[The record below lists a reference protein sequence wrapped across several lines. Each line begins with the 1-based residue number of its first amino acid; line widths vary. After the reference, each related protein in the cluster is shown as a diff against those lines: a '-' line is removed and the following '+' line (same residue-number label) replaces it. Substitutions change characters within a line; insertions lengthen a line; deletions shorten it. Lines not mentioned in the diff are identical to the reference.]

1 MEERL
6 QKLIA
11 RSGAASR
18 RKAELLI
25 TEGRVKVNGII
36 VSELGAKASPDN
48 EISIDDVPISLE
60 KHVYLL
66 MNKPLGTLCTCRDD
80 RGRKTVIDCIPEIKE
95 RVFPVGR
102 LDYDTS
108 GVLILTND
116 GEFANMLMHPR
127 YHLSKTYD
135 VTVRGRFTEDMAEE
149 LKQGIQLED
158 CMTLPAGVSIQ
169 PSRDNTKS
177 HVLITIFEGRNR
189 EVRRMMEYFNLEV
202 IRLERIK
209 YGFLTSDRLKR
220 GQVRYLKEE
229 EIEKLKTLSQS
240 QPMSIPAADN
250 ESGSGSM

>member
-1 MEERL
+1 M
-6 QKLIA
+6 IA

-25 TEGRVKVNGII
+25 TEGRIKVNGTTI
-36 VSELGAKASPDN
+36 SELGAKASADDEITIDN
-48 EISIDDVPISLE
+48 IPLKME

-66 MNKPLGTLCTCRDD
+66 MNKPLGTLCTCSDD
-80 RGRKTVIDCIPEIKE
+80 RGRKTVIDCIPNIKE

-116 GEFANMLMHPR
+116 GSFANEMMHPR

-135 VTVRGRFTEDMAEE
+135 VSVRGRFTDEMADQ
-149 LKQGIQLED
+149 LKHGIKLED
-158 CMTLPAGVSIQ
+158 CVTLPARVSIQ
-169 PSRDNTKS
+169 PTRDKTKS

-189 EVRRMMEYFNLEV
+189 EVRRMIEYFNLEV

-209 YGFLTSDRLKR
+209 YGFLTCDHLKT
-220 GQVRYLKEE
+220 GEVRYLKEE
-229 EIEKLKTLSQS
+229 EIAELRKLSQS
-240 QPMSIPAADN
+240 QPISMPASDKR
-250 ESGSGSM
+250 SGSGSI